1 MTIYDIIMLMLVL
14 YAAVTGWSR
23 GMAWQIAPI
32 ASLVLGYLF
41 AMPLSSSV
49 APWFGEPPLNRLFAL
64 ITMYCVIS
72 LAVYLLVR
80 SIRESLEKLKLEEFD
95 RHLGFI
101 LGAVKGLLFTIA
113 LTLGLVTFFPSI
125 RPTILQSES
134 STIATRILHT
144 IYPILPTA
152 AHEVINPYLKNL
164 PPGESYLA
172 GSKSDGSQPA
182 DKEKAVGG
190 NKEPLDTIRDLPAAA
205 TDFLFGD
212 RKPSE
217 PPQQQPATSSTRP
230 RTTRPTSTDIPQ
242 IIQDGEFLAPPEL
255 PPRRSSGRTTTGGTA
270 PGKTEPATDDDVF
283 PPLPPAR
290 TSSGS
295 RDRF

>member
-1 MTIYDIIMLMLVL
+1 MTLYDVIMLMLVL
-14 YAAVTGWSR
+14 FAAFTGWSR
-23 GMAWQIAPI
+23 GMAWQVAPI

-80 SIRESLEKLKLEEFD
+80 SIRESLEKMKLQEFD

-134 STIATRILHT
+134 STIAARILHT
-144 IYPILPTA
+144 IAPILPA
-152 AHEVINPYLKNL
+152 AANDVINPYLKNL
-164 PPGESYLA
+164 PETEGYLA
-172 GSKSDGSQPA
+172 DRPSQTTTGA
-182 DKEKAVGG
+182 GKTDVTTAGKQ
-190 NKEPLDTIRDLPAAA
+190 PLDTIRDLQGAA

-212 RKPSE
+212 REAGQPA
-217 PPQQQPATSSTRP
+217 QPATTTTPS

-270 PGKTEPATDDDVF
+270 PRKTGPAANDDDF

-295 RDRF
+295 RDRY